1 MIGDRW
7 TFLLV
12 RDGLSTVK
20 QYSLSS
26 RLLRIL
32 VGGGLVTALILIG
45 YAVTIGVDGYAR
57 LQSAQLDTRNTVL
70 QDELRQ
76 FQTRVDH
83 LESTLNHIAQN
94 DARFRSIA
102 GLESIDSEVL
112 QAGVGGPGLVGPEA
126 HSLWTIDPSIS
137 ENLFEVSY
145 DLNQL
150 ERRARLLS
158 SSLAEATDSVLAHR
172 DLLESTPSILP
183 TPGWLSS
190 SYSESRMHP
199 IHNRPLPHPGVDISA
214 PRGTSIY
221 AAAKGRVIRA
231 GWVVGYGLTIEI
243 DHGFGYVTLYGHASE
258 LVASQ
263 DEEVQRGDVIARVG
277 STGIATSPHLH
288 YEVRVQGI
296 AQNPANFI
304 LPEYIRSVSYTHLRA
319 HET

>member
-12 RDGLSTVK
+12 RDGHSAIK
-20 QYSLSS
+20 QYALSS
-26 RLLRIL
+26 RRLQVL
-32 VGGGLVTALILIG
+32 VGGGLLAAIILIG
-45 YAVTIGVDGYAR
+45 YALTIGVDGYAR
-57 LQSAQLDTRNTVL
+57 LRSAQLDTRNTVL
-70 QDELRQ
+70 QDELQ
-76 FQTRVDH
+76 EFQMRVDH
-83 LESTLNHIAQN
+83 LESTLNQIAQN

-158 SSLAEATDSVLAHR
+158 SSLEEATDSLLAHR

-190 SYSESRMHP
+190 SYSESRIHP

-214 PRGTSIY
+214 PKGTSIY
-221 AAAKGRVIRA
+221 AAAKGKVIKA
-231 GWVVGYGLTIEI
+231 GWIVGYGLTIEI

-263 DEEVQRGDVIARVG
+263 GEEVQRGDVIARVG

-304 LPEYIRSVSYTHLRA
+304 LPEYVRY
-319 HET
+319 

>member
-12 RDGLSTVK
+12 RDGYSTVK

-32 VGGGLVTALILIG
+32 VGGGLLATLTLIG
-45 YAVTIGVDGYAR
+45 YAVTIGVDGYTR
-57 LQSAQLDTRNTVL
+57 LQTAQLDTRNTVL
-70 QDELRQ
+70 QDELQ
-76 FQTRVDH
+76 KFQARVDH

-112 QAGVGGPGLVGPEA
+112 QAGVGGPGLLGPEA

-150 ERRARLLS
+150 ERRARLLY
-158 SSLAEATDSVLAHR
+158 SSLEEATDSVLAHR

-214 PRGTSIY
+214 PKGTSIS

-263 DEEVQRGDVIARVG
+263 GEEVQRGNVIARVG

-304 LPEYIRSVSYTHLRA
+304 LPEYIRY
-319 HET
+319 

>member
-12 RDGLSTVK
+12 RDGHSTVK

-32 VGGGLVTALILIG
+32 VGGGLVAALILIG

-70 QDELRQ
+70 QDELQQ

-214 PRGTSIY
+214 PKGTSIY
-221 AAAKGRVIRA
+221 AAAKGQVIRA

-263 DEEVQRGDVIARVG
+263 NEEVQRGDVIARVG

-304 LPEYIRSVSYTHLRA
+304 LPEYVRY
-319 HET
+319 

>member
-32 VGGGLVTALILIG
+32 VGGGLVAALILIG
-45 YAVTIGVDGYAR
+45 YTVTIGVDGYAR

-83 LESTLNHIAQN
+83 LESTLNRIAQN

-263 DEEVQRGDVIARVG
+263 NEEVQRGDVIGRVG

-304 LPEYIRSVSYTHLRA
+304 LPEYIRY
-319 HET
+319 

>member
-12 RDGLSTVK
+12 RDGHSTVK

-32 VGGGLVTALILIG
+32 VGGGLLAALILVG

-57 LQSAQLDTRNTVL
+57 LRSAQLDTRNTVL
-70 QDELRQ
+70 QDELQQ
-76 FQTRVDH
+76 FQTHVDH

-112 QAGVGGPGLVGPEA
+112 QAGVGGPGLAGPET

-158 SSLAEATDSVLAHR
+158 SSLEEATDSVLAHR

-214 PRGTSIY
+214 PKGTSIY
-221 AAAKGRVIRA
+221 AAAKGRVTKA
-231 GWVVGYGLTIEI
+231 GWIVGYGLTIEI
-243 DHGFGYVTLYGHASE
+243 DHGFGYMTLYGHASE
-258 LVASQ
+258 LIASQ
-263 DEEVQRGDVIARVG
+263 GAEVKRGDVIARVG

-304 LPEYIRSVSYTHLRA
+304 LPEHIRY
-319 HET
+319 

>member
-45 YAVTIGVDGYAR
+45 YTVTIGVDGYAR

-83 LESTLNHIAQN
+83 LESTLNRIAQN

-145 DLNQL
+145 DLSQL

-243 DHGFGYVTLYGHASE
+243 DHGFGYLTLYGHASE

-304 LPEYIRSVSYTHLRA
+304 LPEYIRY
-319 HET
+319 

>member
-12 RDGLSTVK
+12 RDGHSTVK

-45 YAVTIGVDGYAR
+45 YTVTIGVDGYAR

-70 QDELRQ
+70 QDELQQ
-76 FQTRVDH
+76 FRTRVDH

-158 SSLAEATDSVLAHR
+158 SSLEEATDSVLAHR

-304 LPEYIRSVSYTHLRA
+304 LPEYIRY
-319 HET
+319 

>member
-12 RDGLSTVK
+12 RDGHSTIK
-20 QYSLSS
+20 QYALSS
-26 RLLRIL
+26 RRLQVL
-32 VGGGLVTALILIG
+32 VGGGLLAAIILIG
-45 YAVTIGVDGYAR
+45 YALTIGVDGYAR
-57 LQSAQLDTRNTVL
+57 LRSAQLDTRNTVL
-70 QDELRQ
+70 QDELQ
-76 FQTRVDH
+76 EFQMRVDH
-83 LESTLNHIAQN
+83 LESTLNQIAQN

-158 SSLAEATDSVLAHR
+158 SSLEEATDSLLAHR

-214 PRGTSIY
+214 PKGTSIY
-221 AAAKGRVIRA
+221 AAAKGKGIKA
-231 GWVVGYGLTIEI
+231 GWIVGYGLTIEI

-263 DEEVQRGDVIARVG
+263 GEEVQRGDVIARVG

-304 LPEYIRSVSYTHLRA
+304 LPEYVRY
-319 HET
+319 

>member
-32 VGGGLVTALILIG
+32 VGGGLLAALMLIG
-45 YAVTIGVDGYAR
+45 YAVTIGIDGYAR
-57 LQSAQLDTRNTVL
+57 LRSAQLDTRNTVL
-70 QDELRQ
+70 QDELQQ
-76 FQTRVDH
+76 FRTRVDH

-243 DHGFGYVTLYGHASE
+243 DHGFGYMTLYGHASE

-304 LPEYIRSVSYTHLRA
+304 LPEYIRY
-319 HET
+319 

>member
-83 LESTLNHIAQN
+83 LESTLNRIAQN

-304 LPEYIRSVSYTHLRA
+304 LPEYVQY
-319 HET
+319 

>member
-45 YAVTIGVDGYAR
+45 YTVTIGVDGYAR

-83 LESTLNHIAQN
+83 LESTLNRIAQN

-304 LPEYIRSVSYTHLRA
+304 LPEYIRY
-319 HET
+319 

>member
-45 YAVTIGVDGYAR
+45 YTVTIGVDGYAR

-83 LESTLNHIAQN
+83 LESTLNRIAQN

-214 PRGTSIY
+214 PKGTSIY

-243 DHGFGYVTLYGHASE
+243 DHGFGYMTLYGHASE

-304 LPEYIRSVSYTHLRA
+304 LPEYIRY
-319 HET
+319 

>member
-12 RDGLSTVK
+12 RDGHSTVK

-214 PRGTSIY
+214 PKGTSIY
-221 AAAKGRVIRA
+221 AAAKGQVIRA

-304 LPEYIRSVSYTHLRA
+304 LPEYIRY
-319 HET
+319 

>member
-12 RDGLSTVK
+12 RDGHSTIK
-20 QYSLSS
+20 QYALSS
-26 RLLRIL
+26 RRLQVL
-32 VGGGLVTALILIG
+32 VGGGLLAAIILIG
-45 YAVTIGVDGYAR
+45 YAVIIGVDGYAR
-57 LQSAQLDTRNTVL
+57 LRSAQLDTRNTVL
-70 QDELRQ
+70 QDELQ
-76 FQTRVDH
+76 EFQMRVDH
-83 LESTLNHIAQN
+83 LESTLNQIAQD

-112 QAGVGGPGLVGPEA
+112 QAGIGGPGLVGPEA

-158 SSLAEATDSVLAHR
+158 SSLEEATDSLLAHR

-183 TPGWLSS
+183 TLGWLSS

-214 PRGTSIY
+214 PKGTSIY
-221 AAAKGRVIRA
+221 AAAKGKVIKA
-231 GWVVGYGLTIEI
+231 GWIVGYGLTIEI

-263 DEEVQRGDVIARVG
+263 GEEVQRGDVIARVG

-304 LPEYIRSVSYTHLRA
+304 LPDYVRY
-319 HET
+319 

>member
-12 RDGLSTVK
+12 RDGHSTVK

-32 VGGGLVTALILIG
+32 VGGGLVAALILIA
-45 YAVTIGVDGYAR
+45 YAVTIGIDGYAR

-70 QDELRQ
+70 QDELQQ
-76 FQTRVDH
+76 FRTRVDH

-158 SSLAEATDSVLAHR
+158 SSLEEATDSVLAHR

-214 PRGTSIY
+214 PKGTSIY

-263 DEEVQRGDVIARVG
+263 NEEVQRGDVIARVG

-304 LPEYIRSVSYTHLRA
+304 LPEYVRY
-319 HET
+319 

>member
-12 RDGLSTVK
+12 RDGHSTIK
-20 QYSLSS
+20 QYALSS
-26 RLLRIL
+26 RRLQVL
-32 VGGGLVTALILIG
+32 VGGWLLAAIILIG
-45 YAVTIGVDGYAR
+45 YALTIGVDGYAR
-57 LQSAQLDTRNTVL
+57 LRSAQLDTRNTVL
-70 QDELRQ
+70 QDELQ
-76 FQTRVDH
+76 EFQMRVDH
-83 LESTLNHIAQN
+83 LESTLNQIAQN

-158 SSLAEATDSVLAHR
+158 SSLEEATDSLLAHR

-214 PRGTSIY
+214 PKGTSIY
-221 AAAKGRVIRA
+221 AAAKGKVIKA
-231 GWVVGYGLTIEI
+231 GWIVGYGLTIEI

-263 DEEVQRGDVIARVG
+263 GEEVQRGDVIARVG

-296 AQNPANFI
+296 AQHPATFI
-304 LPEYIRSVSYTHLRA
+304 LPEYVRY
-319 HET
+319 

>member
-12 RDGLSTVK
+12 RDGHSTIK
-20 QYSLSS
+20 QYALSS
-26 RLLRIL
+26 RRLQVL
-32 VGGGLVTALILIG
+32 VGGGLLAAIILIG
-45 YAVTIGVDGYAR
+45 YALTIGVDGYAR
-57 LQSAQLDTRNTVL
+57 LRSAQLDTRNTVL
-70 QDELRQ
+70 QDELQ
-76 FQTRVDH
+76 EFQMRVDH
-83 LESTLNHIAQN
+83 LESTLNQIAQH

-158 SSLAEATDSVLAHR
+158 SSLEEATDSLLAHR

-214 PRGTSIY
+214 PKGTSIY
-221 AAAKGRVIRA
+221 AAAKGKVIKA
-231 GWVVGYGLTIEI
+231 GWIVGCGLTIEI

-263 DEEVQRGDVIARVG
+263 GEEVQRGDVIARVG

-304 LPEYIRSVSYTHLRA
+304 LPEYVRY
-319 HET
+319 

>member
-32 VGGGLVTALILIG
+32 VGGGLVAALILIG

-83 LESTLNHIAQN
+83 LESTLNRIAQN

-145 DLNQL
+145 DLSQL

-172 DLLESTPSILP
+172 DLLESTPSNLP

-304 LPEYIRSVSYTHLRA
+304 LPEYIRY
-319 HET
+319 

>member
-12 RDGLSTVK
+12 RDGHSTVK

-32 VGGGLVTALILIG
+32 VGGGLVAALILIG

-70 QDELRQ
+70 QDELQQ
-76 FQTRVDH
+76 FRTRVDH

-158 SSLAEATDSVLAHR
+158 SSLEEATDSVLAHR

-214 PRGTSIY
+214 PKGTSIY

-258 LVASQ
+258 LIASQ
-263 DEEVQRGDVIARVG
+263 SEEVQRGDVIARVG

-304 LPEYIRSVSYTHLRA
+304 LPEYVRY
-319 HET
+319 

>member
-45 YAVTIGVDGYAR
+45 YTVTIGVDGYAR

-83 LESTLNHIAQN
+83 LESTLNRIAQN

-145 DLNQL
+145 DLSQL

-243 DHGFGYVTLYGHASE
+243 DHGFGYMTLYGHASE

-304 LPEYIRSVSYTHLRA
+304 LPEYIRY
-319 HET
+319 

>member
-12 RDGLSTVK
+12 RDGHSAIK
-20 QYSLSS
+20 QYTLSS
-26 RLLRIL
+26 RRLQVL
-32 VGGGLVTALILIG
+32 VGGGLLAAIILIG
-45 YAVTIGVDGYAR
+45 YALTIGVDGYAR
-57 LQSAQLDTRNTVL
+57 LRSAQLDTRNTVL
-70 QDELRQ
+70 QDELQ
-76 FQTRVDH
+76 EFQMRVDH
-83 LESTLNHIAQN
+83 LESTLNQIAQD

-158 SSLAEATDSVLAHR
+158 SSLEEATDSLLAHR

-214 PRGTSIY
+214 PKGTSIY
-221 AAAKGRVIRA
+221 AAAKGKVIKA
-231 GWVVGYGLTIEI
+231 GWIVGYGLTIEI

-263 DEEVQRGDVIARVG
+263 GEEVQRGDVIARVG

-304 LPEYIRSVSYTHLRA
+304 LPEYVRY
-319 HET
+319 

>member
-83 LESTLNHIAQN
+83 LESTLNRIAQN

-158 SSLAEATDSVLAHR
+158 SSLEEATDSVLAHR

-304 LPEYIRSVSYTHLRA
+304 LPEYIRY
-319 HET
+319 

>member
-32 VGGGLVTALILIG
+32 VGGGLVAALILIG

-83 LESTLNHIAQN
+83 LESTLNRIAQN

-158 SSLAEATDSVLAHR
+158 SSLEEATDSVLAHR

-304 LPEYIRSVSYTHLRA
+304 LPEYIRY
-319 HET
+319 

>member
-12 RDGLSTVK
+12 RDGHSTVK

-32 VGGGLVTALILIG
+32 VGGGLLAALMLIG
-45 YAVTIGVDGYAR
+45 YAVTIGIDGYAR
-57 LQSAQLDTRNTVL
+57 LRSAQLDTRNTVL
-70 QDELRQ
+70 QDELQQ
-76 FQTRVDH
+76 FRTRVDH

-214 PRGTSIY
+214 PKGTSIY

-258 LVASQ
+258 LIASQ
-263 DEEVQRGDVIARVG
+263 SEEVQRGDVIARVG

-304 LPEYIRSVSYTHLRA
+304 LPEYVRY
-319 HET
+319 

>member
-32 VGGGLVTALILIG
+32 VGGGLVAALILIG

-83 LESTLNHIAQN
+83 LESTLNRIAQN

-214 PRGTSIY
+214 PKGTSIY

-304 LPEYIRSVSYTHLRA
+304 LPEYIRY
-319 HET
+319 

>member
-12 RDGLSTVK
+12 RDGHSTIK
-20 QYSLSS
+20 QYALSS
-26 RLLRIL
+26 RRLQVL
-32 VGGGLVTALILIG
+32 VGGGLLAAIILIG
-45 YAVTIGVDGYAR
+45 YAVIIGVDGYAR
-57 LQSAQLDTRNTVL
+57 LRSAQLDTRNTVL
-70 QDELRQ
+70 QDELQ
-76 FQTRVDH
+76 EFQMRVDH
-83 LESTLNHIAQN
+83 LESTLNQIAQD

-158 SSLAEATDSVLAHR
+158 SSLEEATDSLLAHR

-214 PRGTSIY
+214 PKGTSIY
-221 AAAKGRVIRA
+221 AAAKGKVIKA
-231 GWVVGYGLTIEI
+231 GWIVGYGLTIEI

-263 DEEVQRGDVIARVG
+263 GEEVQRGDVIARVG

-304 LPEYIRSVSYTHLRA
+304 LPDYVRY
-319 HET
+319 

>member
-12 RDGLSTVK
+12 RDGHSTVK

-32 VGGGLVTALILIG
+32 VGGGLVAALILIA

-70 QDELRQ
+70 QDELQQ
-76 FQTRVDH
+76 FRTRVDH

-158 SSLAEATDSVLAHR
+158 SSLEEATDSVLAHR

-214 PRGTSIY
+214 PKGTSIY

-258 LVASQ
+258 LIASQ
-263 DEEVQRGDVIARVG
+263 SEEVQRGDVIARVG

-304 LPEYIRSVSYTHLRA
+304 LPEYVRY
-319 HET
+319 

>member
-12 RDGLSTVK
+12 RDGHSTIK
-20 QYSLSS
+20 QYALSS
-26 RLLRIL
+26 RRLQVL
-32 VGGGLVTALILIG
+32 VGGGLLAAIILIG
-45 YAVTIGVDGYAR
+45 YALTIGVDGYAR
-57 LQSAQLDTRNTVL
+57 LRSAQLDTRNAVL
-70 QDELRQ
+70 QDELQ
-76 FQTRVDH
+76 EFQTRVDH
-83 LESTLNHIAQN
+83 LESTLNQIAQN

-102 GLESIDSEVL
+102 GLESVDSEVL

-158 SSLAEATDSVLAHR
+158 SSLEEATDSLLAHR

-214 PRGTSIY
+214 PKGTSIY
-221 AAAKGRVIRA
+221 AAAKGKVIKA
-231 GWVVGYGLTIEI
+231 GWIVGYGLTIEI

-263 DEEVQRGDVIARVG
+263 GEEVQRGDVIARVG

-304 LPEYIRSVSYTHLRA
+304 LPEYVRY
-319 HET
+319 

>member
-12 RDGLSTVK
+12 RDGHSTIK
-20 QYSLSS
+20 QYALSS
-26 RLLRIL
+26 RRLQVL
-32 VGGGLVTALILIG
+32 VGGGLLAAIILVG
-45 YAVTIGVDGYAR
+45 YALTIGVDGYAR
-57 LQSAQLDTRNTVL
+57 LRSAQLDTRNTVL
-70 QDELRQ
+70 QDELQ
-76 FQTRVDH
+76 EFQMRVDH
-83 LESTLNHIAQN
+83 LESTLNQIAQN

-158 SSLAEATDSVLAHR
+158 SSLEEATDSLLAHR

-214 PRGTSIY
+214 PKGTSIY
-221 AAAKGRVIRA
+221 AAAKGKVIKA
-231 GWVVGYGLTIEI
+231 GWIVGYGLTIEI

-263 DEEVQRGDVIARVG
+263 GEEVQRGDVIARVG

-304 LPEYIRSVSYTHLRA
+304 LPEYVRY
-319 HET
+319 

>member
-12 RDGLSTVK
+12 RDGHSAIK
-20 QYSLSS
+20 QYALSS
-26 RLLRIL
+26 RRLQVL
-32 VGGGLVTALILIG
+32 VGGGLLTAIILIG
-45 YAVTIGVDGYAR
+45 YALTIGVDGYAR
-57 LQSAQLDTRNTVL
+57 LRSAQLDTRNTVL
-70 QDELRQ
+70 QDELQ
-76 FQTRVDH
+76 EFQMRVDH
-83 LESTLNHIAQN
+83 LESTLNQIAQN

-158 SSLAEATDSVLAHR
+158 SSLEEATDSVLAHR

-214 PRGTSIY
+214 PKGTSIY
-221 AAAKGRVIRA
+221 AAAKGKVIKA
-231 GWVVGYGLTIEI
+231 GWIVGYGLTIEI

-263 DEEVQRGDVIARVG
+263 GEEVQRGDVIARVG

-304 LPEYIRSVSYTHLRA
+304 LPEYVRY
-319 HET
+319 

>member
-32 VGGGLVTALILIG
+32 VGGGLVAALILIG
-45 YAVTIGVDGYAR
+45 YTVTIGVDGYAR

-83 LESTLNHIAQN
+83 LESTLNRIAQN

-243 DHGFGYVTLYGHASE
+243 DHGFGYKTLYGHASE

-304 LPEYIRSVSYTHLRA
+304 LPEYIRY
-319 HET
+319 

>member
-32 VGGGLVTALILIG
+32 VGGGLVAALILIA

-304 LPEYIRSVSYTHLRA
+304 LPEYIRY
-319 HET
+319 

>member
-12 RDGLSTVK
+12 RDGHSTVK

-32 VGGGLVTALILIG
+32 VGGGLVAALILIG

-70 QDELRQ
+70 QDELQQ
-76 FQTRVDH
+76 FRTRVDH

-214 PRGTSIY
+214 PKGTSIY

-263 DEEVQRGDVIARVG
+263 NEEVQRGDVIARVG

-304 LPEYIRSVSYTHLRA
+304 LPEYVRY
-319 HET
+319 

>member
-12 RDGLSTVK
+12 RDGHSTVK

-32 VGGGLVTALILIG
+32 VGGGLVAALILIA
-45 YAVTIGVDGYAR
+45 YAVTSGVDGYAR

-70 QDELRQ
+70 QDELQQ
-76 FQTRVDH
+76 FRTRVDH

-214 PRGTSIY
+214 PKGTSIY
-221 AAAKGRVIRA
+221 AAAKGQVIRA

-263 DEEVQRGDVIARVG
+263 NEEVQRGDVIARVG

-304 LPEYIRSVSYTHLRA
+304 LPEYVRY
-319 HET
+319 

>member
-12 RDGLSTVK
+12 RDGHSTIK
-20 QYSLSS
+20 QYALSS
-26 RLLRIL
+26 RRLQVL
-32 VGGGLVTALILIG
+32 VGGGLLAAIILIG
-45 YAVTIGVDGYAR
+45 YAVIIGVDGYAR
-57 LQSAQLDTRNTVL
+57 LRSAQLDTRNTVL
-70 QDELRQ
+70 QDELQ
-76 FQTRVDH
+76 EFQMRVDH
-83 LESTLNHIAQN
+83 LESTLNQIAQD

-112 QAGVGGPGLVGPEA
+112 QAGIGGPGLVGPEA

-158 SSLAEATDSVLAHR
+158 SSLEEATDSLLAHR

-214 PRGTSIY
+214 PKGTSIY

-304 LPEYIRSVSYTHLRA
+304 LPEYIRY
-319 HET
+319 